1 MSFVF
6 FSWQSA
12 MICAAYF
19 AAGIIDSVCGGG
31 GLLTIPALI
40 TAGVPVH
47 YVAGTNQ
54 WSALAG
60 NITSI
65 YKYGKSGNVSFNSG
79 IIAAVAAILGGF
91 IGAELNIII
100 PAKYL
105 KTVMIALIPVMT
117 VLIMVKKDF
126 GKDDMSMDMPR
137 SKLIIYS
144 CLTGLTV
151 GAYQGFYGPGAGT
164 LYMLAFAFLIR
175 LNLVK
180 ASGTARLTSLFAAI
194 SSSITYAF
202 SGLVIWQ
209 ITVLGMV
216 FYLLGSYM
224 GSSLAVKN
232 GAKII
237 RPLLLGVIAL
247 LFIKFVFKL

>member
-1 MSFVF
+1 MNFVF

-47 YVAGTNQ
+47 CIAGTNQ

-60 NITSI
+60 NVTSI

-91 IGAELNIII
+91 AGAELNIII

-105 KTVMIALIPVMT
+105 KTVMIALIPVMA

-126 GKDDMSMDMPR
+126 GKDDRSQDMPR
-137 SKLIIYS
+137 AKLIIYS
-144 CLTGLTV
+144 CLTGLAV

-164 LYMLAFAFLIR
+164 LYMLAFAFLIK

-180 ASGTARLTSLFAAI
+180 ASGTARFTSLFAAI

-202 SGLVIWQ
+202 SGFVTWRIVLVA
-209 ITVLGMV
+209 TVFNTVGN
-216 FYLLGSYM
+216 YIGA
-224 GSSLAVKN
+224 GLAIKN

-237 RPLLLGVIAL
+237 RPLLFAVIAL
-247 LFIKFVFKL
+247 LFITIIIEQ

>member
-137 SKLIIYS
+137 AKLIIYS

-202 SGLVIWQ
+202 SGFVIWR
-209 ITVLGMV
+209 IVLVATVFNTVGN
-216 FYLLGSYM
+216 YIGA
-224 GSSLAVKN
+224 GLAIKN

-237 RPLLLGVIAL
+237 RPLLFAVIVL
-247 LFIKFVFKL
+247 LFITIIIEQ